1 MLQIIVD
8 RLKDKAPALPAVE
21 TAENLDA
28 LEKGTAP
35 RSGTTFVLPF
45 RERPEPTPYGAGAF
59 RQLVHVQFL
68 TALIIRRYD
77 DATGGKKVSMFDT
90 LKGEIEQALAGW
102 APLPESELVEMVAGQ
117 AAPLGNGVTAYVQ
130 TWQTTRN
137 LEIRT

>member
-8 RLKDKAPALPAVE
+8 RLKDKAPALTAVE

-45 RERPEPTPYGAGAF
+45 RERPEPNPYGAGAF

-90 LKGEIEQALAGW
+90 LKGRSSRLWPAGLRFPKVNW
-102 APLPESELVEMVAGQ
+102 SKWLPVRRHPSAMA
-117 AAPLGNGVTAYVQ
+117 
-130 TWQTTRN
+130 
-137 LEIRT
+137 